1 MNPKMT
7 SSQLL
12 YEKKLLSEIP
22 SQPGRAG
29 WGSCDA
35 DRCLHQ
41 ARLRDFYHRNLTSWE
56 LPIQRYTSLVQIPN
70 HSEII
75 QVRLCSAC
83 GSSSLC
89 FLCWDFFP
97 AFLLFSLPSSRTAW
111 GPPSSWNL
119 SCSFSPPPPPR
130 SLSPFG
136 HPRTSWIFP
145 LLCFKCFLAFA
156 YLPVSRFSA
165 W

>member
-35 DRCLHQ
+35 DRSLHQ
-41 ARLRDFYHRNLTSWE
+41 ARLRDFYHWNLTSWE

-70 HSEII
+70 HSKII
-75 QVRLCSAC
+75 QVHLCSAC

-89 FLCWDFFP
+89 FLCWDFF
-97 AFLLFSLPSSRTAW
+97 LP
-111 GPPSSWNL
+111 L
-119 SCSFSPPPPPR
+119 CFSP
-130 SLSPFG
+130 SLLRGQLEGHLHPETSPANSPLPHPQG
-136 HPRTSWIFP
+136 HC
-145 LLCFKCFLAFA
+145 LLLAILVPHEYFHYCA
-156 YLPVSRFSA
+156 LNAS
-165 W
+165 